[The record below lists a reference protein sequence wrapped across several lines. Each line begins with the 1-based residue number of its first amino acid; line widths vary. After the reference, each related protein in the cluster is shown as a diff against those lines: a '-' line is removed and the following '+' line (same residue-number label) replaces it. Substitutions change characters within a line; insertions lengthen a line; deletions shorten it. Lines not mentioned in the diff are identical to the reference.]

1 MSSTTELLS
10 SIQASQSGLT
20 LAELLG
26 LHPHVA
32 RRTAQRLIAKLVES
46 GQVKALGEGRA
57 RRYFSIGVHP
67 GSLTLAAKADFFPS
81 FIPLSADS
89 QDILTYI
96 DQPPEARKPV
106 GYQRDFLETYRPNH
120 TGYLSESLRRQ
131 LQCRVQPIYLDE
143 PAQRTGGKPAAL
155 CGRQ

>member
-57 RRYFSIGVHP
+57 RRYF
-67 GSLTLAAKADFFPS
+67 
-81 FIPLSADS
+81 
-89 QDILTYI
+89 